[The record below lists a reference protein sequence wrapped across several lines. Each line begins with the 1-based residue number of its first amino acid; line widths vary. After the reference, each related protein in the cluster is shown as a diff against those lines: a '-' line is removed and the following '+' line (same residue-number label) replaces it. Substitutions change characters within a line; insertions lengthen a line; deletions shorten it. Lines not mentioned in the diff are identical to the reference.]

1 MRALQPMI
9 VARQAFSGFGLSK
22 DPNYNWADME
32 QEKQSNGKNPQK
44 KAKTSTKPR
53 AITGKTKRLVEYK
66 QEKPIQLTLFEML
79 LPGEQPYSN
88 TVELYDFIPKYH
100 WGKVERVNGMF
111 LKSLER
117 EFECRG
123 SRYSVT
129 IQPASLRDKNGEEKY
144 FYPSKREEL
153 VEDALR
159 KFAVEGQ
166 GLFLDDAA
174 GVTFTLHQ
182 LQQELAN
189 NGHTY
194 NKDQIKDALL
204 VCAKTNITVTSED
217 GSAILVSGLFETLG
231 LQTREDWESKGQK
244 SKAFVRF
251 NPLVTQGIKARKFR
265 QFNYET
271 SMSYKNVVAR
281 QLHKRMSHHY
291 TQASMMTPYS
301 INLTTIIRDFGLTAY
316 SRLSHNLRDVETAL
330 EEMKEKNVVL
340 SYKIDKTVDTELRNK
355 MVEAKITITPHPT
368 YVSEV
373 MQGNKRQATIAE
385 FPGDTTS

>member
-1 MRALQPMI
+1 MAQQKQT
-9 VARQAFSGFGLSK
+9 ARKKSTDTVKTPSK
-22 DPNYNWADME
+22 SKTTA
-32 QEKQSNGKNPQK
+32 
-44 KAKTSTKPR
+44 KAKKLS
-53 AITGKTKRLVEYK
+53 EYK
-66 QEKPIQLTLFEML
+66 QDKPVQLTLFELL
-79 LPGEQPYSN
+79 LPNEKPYSN

-111 LKSLER
+111 LKSLDR

-123 SRYSVT
+123 VRYQVS
-129 IQPASLRDKNGEEKY
+129 IQPASLKDKNGEEKY
-144 FYPSKREEL
+144 YYPSKREEL

-182 LQQELAN
+182 LQQELMN

-194 NKDQIKDALL
+194 SKDQIKDALM
-204 VCAKTNITVTSED
+204 VCAKTNITVTSDD

-251 NPLVTQGIKARKFR
+251 NPLVTQGIKSRKFR

-271 SMSYKNVVAR
+271 SMSYKNVIAR

-291 TQASMMTPYS
+291 IQASVTQPYG

-316 SRLSHNLRDVETAL
+316 ERFSHNLRDVEMAL
-330 EEMKEKNVVL
+330 EEMKSKDVILNYKVEKTL
-340 SYKIDKTVDTELRNK
+340 DPDQRNK
-355 MVEAKITITPHPT
+355 MVEAKITITPHPRFAG
-368 YVSEV
+368 EV
-373 MQGNKRQATIAE
+373 MAGNKRISIINQ
-385 FPGDTTS
+385 FPIESDSLK